1 MIRAASCPTTIV
13 SLRAVGSAKRTSS
26 GGRAERRRERAAF
39 FTAPQDV
46 AQRRYEALRAYFV
59 EAATAEQVGA
69 RFGYAPS
76 TVVAMVRDFTPT
88 ASAFFIDRRPGPQV
102 APSKVAARDEVLRL
116 RAAGHSVPEI
126 TQALSSTETPLNRT
140 GVWEVLAAEGYE
152 RLGPRAPGERGPPTR
167 DHPPRVRVIRW
178 PEQPVRVTS
187 DYAGA
192 MLLVPA
198 LVALDLPAAVADAR
212 FPGTR
217 EVPALSSVLSLL
229 ALKSIG
235 RRRVSHVDDV
245 CLDPALATFAG
256 LETLPK
262 ASSLGSYSYRLT
274 RSHDQALLAGLARSM
289 TTTGQTRGADFDLDF
304 HAIMHFGDDVAL
316 ETHYVPRRSQRTEA
330 VLSFFVQDSE
340 TRNLLYANATATKA
354 DQAGQVIAFARH
366 WQHATGHPPELLVF
380 DSKVTTGAGLAELDA
395 AGLRFITLRARNP
408 RLTTAL
414 EALPD
419 SAWTQITLDRHG
431 SYAKPQV
438 HEQDVTVRG
447 CAVPLRQ
454 IAVRGLGHDHPT
466 LILTNDRANPPKQIV
481 GRYAKRMR
489 IEQRLAEQIRSFH
502 LDSLSSAVALNV
514 DLDTTLT
521 VWAAATYD
529 YLRQRLPGYEQM
541 TPDTIWRRFISTSG
555 QITIAPDHITC
566 RLNSRTYSPIMRSAD
581 LPPIE
586 IPWWNGRQLRFQ
598 FA

>member
-1 MIRAASCPTTIV
+1 
-13 SLRAVGSAKRTSS
+13 
-26 GGRAERRRERAAF
+26 
-39 FTAPQDV
+39 
-46 AQRRYEALRAYFV
+46 
-59 EAATAEQVGA
+59 
-69 RFGYAPS
+69 
-76 TVVAMVRDFTPT
+76 VVATFAGAT
-88 ASAFFIDRRPGPQV
+88 
-102 APSKVAARDEVLRL
+102 RDELLRL
-116 RAAGHSVPEI
+116 RAAGHSVTEI
-126 TQALSSTETPLNRT
+126 TQALALTETPLNRT
-140 GVWEVLAAEGYE
+140 GVWEVLVAEGYE

-167 DHPPRVRVIRW
+167 DDPPRVRVMRW
-178 PEQPVRVTS
+178 PEQSVRVDS

-192 MLLVPA
+192 MLLLPA
-198 LVALDLPAAVADAR
+198 LVALDLPGAVAGAG

-229 ALKSIG
+229 ALKAIG

-245 CLDPALATFAG
+245 CVDPALATFAG
-256 LETLPK
+256 LESLPK

-274 RSHDQALLAGLARSM
+274 RAHDEKLLAGLARSM
-289 TTTGQTRGADFDLDF
+289 VATGQTRGADFDLDF

-340 TRNLLYANATATKA
+340 TRNLLYANATCTKA
-354 DQAGQVIAFARH
+354 DQAGQVIAFANH
-366 WQHATGHPPELLVF
+366 WQAATGHPPSLLVF
-380 DSKVTTGAGLAELDA
+380 DSKVTTGAGLAELHE
-395 AGLRFITLRARNP
+395 AGLRFITLRARNAK
-408 RLTTAL
+408 LTTAL

-419 SAWTQITLDRHG
+419 SQWTQITLDRRG
-431 SYAKPQV
+431 AYAKPQV

-447 CAVPLRQ
+447 CTVPLRQ

-466 LILTNDRANPPKQIV
+466 LILTNDRESTPKQIV

-521 VWAAATYD
+521 VWAAAAYD
-529 YLRQRLPGYEQM
+529 HLRQRLPGYHEA

-555 QITIAPDHITC
+555 QITIEPDHITC

-581 LPPIE
+581 IPPIE

>member
-1 MIRAASCPTTIV
+1 M
-13 SLRAVGSAKRTSS
+13 GSAKRTSS
-26 GGRAERRRERAAF
+26 GGRAGRRRDRAAF
-39 FTAPQDV
+39 FTVPEDV

-59 EAATAEQVGA
+59 EDATAEQVA
-69 RFGYAPS
+69 VRFGYAPS
-76 TVVAMVRDFTPT
+76 TVVAMVRDFT
-88 ASAFFIDRRPGPQV
+88 AEAGEFFIERRPGPRV
-102 APSKVAARDEVLRL
+102 APAKVAARDEVLRL
-116 RAAGHSVPEI
+116 RAAGHSVTEI
-126 TQALSSTETPLNRT
+126 TQALASTATPLNRT
-140 GVWEVLAAEGYE
+140 GVWELLAAEGHE

-167 DHPPRVRVIRW
+167 DDPPRVRVIGW
-178 PEQPVRVTS
+178 PEQSVRVDS
-187 DYAGA
+187 DFAGV
-192 MLLVPA
+192 MLLLPA
-198 LVALDLPAAVADAR
+198 LVALDLPGAVAGAG

-229 ALKSIG
+229 ALKAIG
-235 RRRVSHVDDV
+235 RRRVNHVDDV
-245 CLDPALATFAG
+245 CVDPALATFAG
-256 LETLPK
+256 LESLPK

-274 RSHDQALLAGLARSM
+274 RAHDEKLLAGLARSM
-289 TTTGQTRGADFDLDF
+289 TATGQTRGADFDLDF

-340 TRNLLYANATATKA
+340 TRNLLYANATCTKA
-354 DQAGQVIAFARH
+354 DQAGQVIAFAQH
-366 WQHATGHPPELLVF
+366 WQHATGHPPALLVF
-380 DSKVTTGAGLAELDA
+380 DSKVTTGAGLAELNA
-395 AGLRFITLRARNP
+395 AGLRFITLRAR
-408 RLTTAL
+408 TATVTATL

-419 SAWTQITLDRHG
+419 SAWTQITLDRRG
-431 SYAKPQV
+431 AYAKPEV

-447 CAVPLRQ
+447 CPVALRQ

-466 LILTNDRANPPKQIV
+466 LILTNDRDSSPKQIV

-502 LDSLSSAVALNV
+502 LDALSSAVAISV

-521 VWAAATYD
+521 VWAAAAYD
-529 YLRQRLPGYEQM
+529 HLRQRLPGYQAM

-555 QITIAPDHITC
+555 QITIAADHVTC
-566 RLNSRTYSPIMRSAD
+566 RLNSRTYSPIMRSAE

-586 IPWWNGRQLRFQ
+586 IPWWDGRQLRFQ

>member
-1 MIRAASCPTTIV
+1 M
-13 SLRAVGSAKRTSS
+13 
-26 GGRAERRRERAAF
+26 
-39 FTAPQDV
+39 

-59 EAATAEQVGA
+59 EDATAAQVAA

-76 TVVAMVRDFTPT
+76 TVVAMVRDFTP
-88 ASAFFIDRRPGPQV
+88 AAGEFFIERRPGPRV
-102 APSKVAARDEVLRL
+102 APAKVAARDEVLRL
-116 RAAGHSVPEI
+116 RAAGHSVTEI
-126 TQALSSTETPLNRT
+126 THALALTPTPLNRT
-140 GVWEVLAAEGYE
+140 GVWELLVAEGYE
-152 RLGPRAPGERGPPTR
+152 RLGPRAPTERGAPTR
-167 DHPPRVRVIRW
+167 DHPPRVRVMRW
-178 PEQPVRVTS
+178 PERPVSVSS

-192 MLLVPA
+192 MLLLPA
-198 LVALDLPAAVADAR
+198 LVALDLPGAVAAAG

-245 CLDPALATFAG
+245 CTDPALATFAG
-256 LETLPK
+256 LESLPK

-274 RSHDQALLAGLARSM
+274 RSHDETLLAGLARSM
-289 TTTGQTRGADFDLDF
+289 TETGQTRGVDFDLDF
-304 HAIMHFGDDVAL
+304 HAIMHFGDDVAM

-340 TRNLLYANATATKA
+340 TRNLLYANATCTKA

-366 WQHATGHPPELLVF
+366 WEAATGQLPSLLVF
-380 DSKVTTGAGLAELDA
+380 DSKVTTGAGLAELHD
-395 AGLRFITLRARNP
+395 AGLRFITLRARTAT
-408 RLTTAL
+408 LTAQL
-414 EALPD
+414 ESLPD
-419 SAWTQITLDRHG
+419 SQWTTITLDRRGAHN
-431 SYAKPQV
+431 KPQV

-447 CAVPLRQ
+447 CPTPLRQ

-466 LILTNDRANPPKQIV
+466 LILTNDRASPPKQIV

-521 VWAAATYD
+521 VWAAAAYD
-529 YLRQRLPGYEQM
+529 HLRHRLPGYEQM

-555 QITIAPDHITC
+555 QITIEPNQVTC
-566 RLNSRTYSPIMRSAD
+566 RLARRTYSPIMRSTN
-581 LPPIE
+581 LPPTQ
-586 IPWWNGRQLRFQ
+586 IPWWNGRPLRFQ